1 MLLKNLTLLN
11 NPEVEKKRKF
21 ICESC
26 EDFTKLNI
34 CKNCGCFMP
43 AKWKFKYAECPLKKW
58 I

>member
-1 MLLKNLTLLN
+1 LLN
-11 NPEVEKKRKF
+11 NLEVEKKRKF
-21 ICESC
+21 TCESC

-58 I
+58 V